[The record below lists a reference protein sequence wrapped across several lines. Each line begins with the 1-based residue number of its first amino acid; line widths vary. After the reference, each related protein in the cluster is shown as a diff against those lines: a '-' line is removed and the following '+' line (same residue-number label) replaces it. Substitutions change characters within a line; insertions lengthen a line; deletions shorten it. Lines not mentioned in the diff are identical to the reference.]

1 MLSRKRIPQN
11 MAFWS
16 NVQPYHEIHNIR
28 WEEHLQQM
36 NFTNFTQLEHYV
48 RANPLLQMEFLNVND
63 EMLQCEKSRL
73 DYIALHHLPTDAPDG
88 YAPVN
93 IFGDGNCFPRTCSYL
108 VGKNEDRYTEFHVC
122 IVYELVQNKDIYL
135 NDTYVSKGASI
146 IYGRGSTVDQ
156 ITMFSEHYNP
166 MLRIDTETLYN
177 LELLDICKDGAYMG
191 MWWILAAANIL
202 QHPICSVYPDL
213 RGIVRP
219 DLNRR
224 VYCYNEALN
233 TKRLLHIMWTPMSVN
248 SQDPCHFVPLLTVVR
263 RIKIV
268 MKIYEF
274 MNFTN
279 VFHFYI
285 CRAVKLLAI
294 EKKLAQQKENQ
305 VKRDDD
311 EQATRT
317 QTTDEGRGT

>member
-1 MLSRKRIPQN
+1 MR
-11 MAFWS
+11 
-16 NVQPYHEIHNIR
+16 
-28 WEEHLQQM
+28 
-36 NFTNFTQLEHYV
+36 
-48 RANPLLQMEFLNVND
+48 
-63 EMLQCEKSRL
+63 
-73 DYIALHHLPTDAPDG
+73 
-88 YAPVN
+88 
-93 IFGDGNCFPRTCSYL
+93 
-108 VGKNEDRYTEFHVC
+108 

-156 ITMFSEHYNP
+156 IAMFSEHYNS
-166 MLRIDTETLYN
+166 MLRLDTETLYN

-191 MWWILAAANIL
+191 MWQILAAANII

-213 RGIVRP
+213 RRIVRP

-248 SQDPCHFVPLLTVVR
+248 SQDPCHFVPLLRVVK

-274 MNFTN
+274 YKCFS
-279 VFHFYI
+279 FLY
-285 CRAVKLLAI
+285 L
-294 EKKLAQQKENQ
+294 
-305 VKRDDD
+305 
-311 EQATRT
+311 
-317 QTTDEGRGT
+317 